1 MSAIPSIAMTFPNGI
16 TDHLILNQHNDE
28 CNYLGHLE
36 KDQDV
41 CVAMTGCLGQDH
53 VEFTILSRTFE
64 NPHFLWHKDGS
75 VEQLRTVNEVC
86 NMNFS
91 LDLLFSEYNF
101 KLALWVRVKIYRDR

>member
-1 MSAIPSIAMTFPNGI
+1 MSDIPSIAITFPNGI

-53 VEFTILSRTFE
+53 VEFTILSKAFE

-86 NMNFS
+86 NMSYEF
-91 LDLLFSEYNF
+91 FIGPPVF
-101 KLALWVRVKIYRDR
+101 

>member
-1 MSAIPSIAMTFPNGI
+1 MSSIPAIAMTFPDGI

-53 VEFTILSRTFE
+53 VEFTILSQAFE
-64 NPHFLWHKDGS
+64 NPHFFTKNETIFTKFLFFLLK
-75 VEQLRTVNEVC
+75 TV
-86 NMNFS
+86 
-91 LDLLFSEYNF
+91 
-101 KLALWVRVKIYRDR
+101 

>member
-1 MSAIPSIAMTFPNGI
+1 MHEDAQGCMRMYKDVQGCTRMQFSRCPFPNGI

-53 VEFTILSRTFE
+53 VEFTILSKAFE

-86 NMNFS
+86 NMSFE
-91 LDLLFSEYNF
+91 FF
-101 KLALWVRVKIYRDR
+101 VCAP